1 MEFVYLSDR
10 PDAIPTVAEW
20 YYNQWG
26 YLRDV
31 SSIEK
36 TVQLL
41 QKYLNRGNIPLII
54 LAVDNEE
61 ILGAV
66 QLKFYEMKIYPKK
79 EHWLGGVYVSA
90 KHRKKKI
97 AEKLVKKA
105 IEVAESHRVETLW
118 LQTQKLDGGLYKRL
132 GWKPVEQVE
141 YRGEKVLVMKKPLKA
156 GILKDQG

>member
-1 MEFVYLSDR
+1 MEFVYLADR
-10 PDAIPTVAEW
+10 PDAIPTVAKW
-20 YYNQWG
+20 YFKQWG

-41 QKYLNRGNIPLII
+41 QQYLNRDQIPLII

-66 QLKFYEMKIYPKK
+66 QLKFYEMEIYPEK
-79 EHWLGGVYVSA
+79 EHWLGGVYVA
-90 KHRKKKI
+90 ANHRKKKVAQNLI
-97 AEKLVKKA
+97 RKA
-105 IEVAESHRVETLW
+105 IEVAESHCIETLW

-132 GWKPVEQVE
+132 GWEPVEQAE
-141 YRGEKVLVMKKPLKA
+141 YHREKVLVMKRALKA
-156 GILKDQG
+156 GVLKD